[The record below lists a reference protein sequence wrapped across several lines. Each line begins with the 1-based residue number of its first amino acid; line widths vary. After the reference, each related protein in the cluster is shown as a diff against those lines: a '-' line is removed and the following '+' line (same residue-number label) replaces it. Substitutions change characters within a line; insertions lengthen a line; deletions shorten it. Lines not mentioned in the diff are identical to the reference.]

1 MRLQVVMK
9 VIINNFNIL
18 GIEYCFLNELPD
30 TLSPDTMIKLDDT
43 SIRNIAAEI
52 EDSQIERARV
62 IKKLNNLEVSL

>member
-1 MRLQVVMK
+1 MK